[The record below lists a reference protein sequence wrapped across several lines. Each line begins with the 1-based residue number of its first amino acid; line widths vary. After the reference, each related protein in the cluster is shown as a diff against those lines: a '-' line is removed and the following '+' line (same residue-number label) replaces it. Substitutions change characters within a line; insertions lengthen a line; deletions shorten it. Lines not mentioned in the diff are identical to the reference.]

1 MTKLPR
7 PTDGELEILRV
18 LWKIGPATVRDVHE
32 QLSVA
37 KPSTGYTTVLK
48 LLQIMA
54 DKGLVTRDEKS
65 KAHIYKARIPQ
76 EQTQREIVGDLVDRV
91 FGGSA
96 ARLMMQA
103 LSGRTASQGEIAEI
117 RRMLDDYESQE
128 SGAEGAHK

>member
-1 MTKLPR
+1 
-7 PTDGELEILRV
+7 
-18 LWKIGPATVRDVHE
+18 DVHE

-65 KAHIYKARIPQ
+65 KAHVYKARIPQ

-103 LSGRTASQGEIAEI
+103 LSGRKASADEIAEI
-117 RRMLDDYESQE
+117 RRMLDDYASQE
-128 SGAEGAHK
+128 SGAEGARK